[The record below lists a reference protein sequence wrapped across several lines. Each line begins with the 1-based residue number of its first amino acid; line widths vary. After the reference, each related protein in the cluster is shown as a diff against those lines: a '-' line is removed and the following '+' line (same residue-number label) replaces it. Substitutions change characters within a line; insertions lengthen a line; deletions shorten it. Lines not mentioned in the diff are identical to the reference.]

1 MPREPTRATLGCS
14 QGPMTEMFTLP
25 AWSIWAGLIQMRNR
39 SVKIASKM
47 SSIVSGIARWLSVR
61 NCPRERVGMGIA
73 SLPDSGV
80 ERTARS
86 GACVFF
92 ARCAASAPSVVTDVT
107 MTSPRSSRA
116 MQAMINSSML
126 YSGMI
131 HSFRLHSQPLPQR
144 PLAAKRPQVV
154 LIAREPVALEV
165 LVPGRAVAGTAQ
177 VLLDV
182 REVRP
187 VVGGA
192 PREMGAPRGL
202 DHPGDERAQDPDVV
216 PVGLQPLRQQDLLRR
231 EERPARRLGPPPAP
245 RAG

>member
-1 MPREPTRATLGCS
+1 
-14 QGPMTEMFTLP
+14 
-25 AWSIWAGLIQMRNR
+25 MRNR

-73 SLPDSGV
+73 SIPDSGV

-107 MTSPRSSRA
+107 MTSPWSSRA
-116 MQAMINSSML
+116 MQVMISSSML
-126 YSGMI
+126 YSGMMP
-131 HSFRLHSQPLPQR
+131 SFRLHSEPLPQR
-144 PLAAKRPQVV
+144 PLAAERPQVV
-154 LIAREPVALEV
+154 LIAREHVALEV
-165 LVPGRAVAGTAQ
+165 LVPGRAVAGGAQ

-192 PREMGAPRGL
+192 PREVRAPWSL
-202 DHPGDERAQDPDVV
+202 DDPGDERTQDPDVV
-216 PVGLQPLRQQDLLRR
+216 PVGLQPLGQQDLLGRKVR
-231 EERPARRLGPPPAP
+231 SARRLGAE
-245 RAG
+245 RVHVAVSQDDAVALGIRQVDVDQRQDRKSVV